1 MTLRRTELRIP
12 LMLHKDRKVLA
23 ALAER
28 PRRGGRARPKAS
40 MRAVVMQPI
49 AGSQV
54 GVTPVGP
61 QADPPL
67 RVNVAASSSPAPF
80 FPPAAEQPADMKT
93 GAQRPPCHWKC
104 GHLFVT
110 GRPRTES
117 WSDTLS
123 SVGCSPGPS
132 KLGASPHCDG
142 SKTKAPNVTAKPP
155 AS

>member
-1 MTLRRTELRIP
+1 MSAI
-12 LMLHKDRKVLA
+12 A
-23 ALAER
+23 R
-28 PRRGGRARPKAS
+28 PRAS
-40 MRAVVMQPI
+40 TREVVMQPI

-67 RVNVAASSSPAPF
+67 RVNVAASSSRRSPAPF

-110 GRPRTES
+110 GRPHTES
-117 WSDTLS
+117 WSDTFS
-123 SVGCSPGPS
+123 SVGCSPG
-132 KLGASPHCDG
+132 AIPHCDG
-142 SKTKAPNVTAKPP
+142 SKTKAPNVTANPP